1 MTLLERDTIIDRPE
15 LVNREDDE
23 NEQDDEAEYEDI
35 GEGGPTVHGLEFDEG
50 DLDVIAGANTCAV
63 LTTGQQ
69 EGEVFEQM
77 FRNAALQLKDI
88 KERERDIS
96 SISYFGVNNSIG
108 SVGLSEEQVNSLM
121 QDMMPEDPTDGDSEP
136 EIEDEAE
143 IDEVENEVD
152 DITEDD
158 GE

>member
-1 MTLLERDTIIDRPE
+1 MTLIERETIIDRPE

-23 NEQDDEAEYEDI
+23 NEQDNEEEYQDI
-35 GEGGPTVHGLEFDEG
+35 GQGGPTVHGLEFDEG

-108 SVGLSEEQVNSLM
+108 SVGLSEEQVDSLM
-121 QDMMPEDPTDGDSEP
+121 KELMPEVPTETEGEP
-136 EIEDEAE
+136 EIEEDPD
-143 IDEVENEVD
+143 IDEVEEEVD
-152 DITEDD
+152 DMNEDD